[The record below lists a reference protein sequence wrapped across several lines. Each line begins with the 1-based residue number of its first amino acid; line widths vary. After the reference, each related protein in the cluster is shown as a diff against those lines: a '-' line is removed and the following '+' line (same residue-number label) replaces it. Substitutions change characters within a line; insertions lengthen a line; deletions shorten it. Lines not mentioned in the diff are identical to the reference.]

1 MARIIYKIR
10 KRMKGIIIWTG
21 IVTFLIIL
29 PKMIDL
35 IFSQSLSLFA
45 LQYLNASDILVYAS
59 TLIVIIATIYA
70 ALIAF
75 KQYKVSNRTFIV
87 PYNKTI
93 FFYASDNVASSFL
106 YDRDD
111 VEIKDNLDIDKEAPI
126 ITSVKNIGKS
136 SASDFSVIY
145 DYNQG
150 SYFYDLMSLLG
161 QNKNEVFQ
169 SKFDLEINENVGV
182 FNSEEIK
189 DLVIPDRLKRMVL
202 NICVVQYR
210 NQKSGSTRKEII
222 YNRPL
227 NRPQCLAKLTIV
239 SNDILNILGKE
250 SKLSYDIIIEVD
262 NSMAPFFSNAVYS
275 KVKLTFSQSKE

>member
-1 MARIIYKIR
+1 
-10 KRMKGIIIWTG
+10 MKGIIIWTG

-111 VEIKDNLDIDKEAPI
+111 VEIKDYLDIDKEAPI

-210 NQKSGSTRKEII
+210 NQKSGSSRKEII